1 MALRLVWSPEAI
13 EDIESIA
20 AFIERDSPWYAKAV
34 ATRIITTA
42 EQIPDYPELGKMVPE
57 IGNAAIRERLVYSY
71 RVIYRVESERILMVA
86 VIHGSRLL
94 SSRLPPITTR

>member
-1 MALRLVWSPEAI
+1 MAFRLVWSPEAV

-42 EQIPDYPELGKMVPE
+42 EQIPDYPELGRMVPE
-57 IGNAAIRERLVYSY
+57 ME
-71 RVIYRVESERILMVA
+71 M
-86 VIHGSRLL
+86 
-94 SSRLPPITTR
+94 PPFVNGWFTVTA